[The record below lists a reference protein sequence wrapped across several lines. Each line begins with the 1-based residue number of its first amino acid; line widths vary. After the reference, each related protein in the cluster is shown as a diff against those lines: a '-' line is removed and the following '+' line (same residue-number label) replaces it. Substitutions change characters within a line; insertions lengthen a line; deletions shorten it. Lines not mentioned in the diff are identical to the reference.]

1 MSTALLGISGLSVA
15 YGAVPALQD
24 VSFTVGAGEITALV
38 GANGAG
44 KTTLMR
50 AVLGLQ
56 PAQAGSLALGG
67 RELGPLSVAQRV
79 HLGIGYAPEG
89 RRVFAGL
96 TVRENL
102 DVAGSADA
110 SARRARIAEL
120 ETLFP
125 DLAEKAHE
133 RAWRLSGGQQQ
144 MLSVAR
150 ALMSRPRLLLLDEP
164 SLGLAPAL
172 VTRLFESLRRI
183 ADAGT
188 AILLAEQNLP
198 PALAVADVVV
208 ALRQGRVL
216 HAGAA
221 AERRGDPGWMAEL
234 L

>member
-1 MSTALLGISGLSVA
+1 
-15 YGAVPALQD
+15 
-24 VSFTVGAGEITALV
+24 
-38 GANGAG
+38 
-44 KTTLMR
+44 
-50 AVLGLQ
+50 VLGLQ
-56 PAQAGSLALGG
+56 PAQGGMVTLGG
-67 RELGPLSVAQRV
+67 RDLGTLSVAQRV
-79 HLGIGYAPEG
+79 HLGIGYSPEG

-110 SARRARIAEL
+110 AARRARIAEL

-125 DLAEKAHE
+125 DLAEKAQE

-144 MLSVAR
+144 MLAVAR

-172 VTRLFESLRRI
+172 VARLFESLRRI

-216 HAGAA
+216 HTGSAA
-221 AERRGDPGWMAEL
+221 DRRGDTRWMAEL

>member
-1 MSTALLGISGLSVA
+1 MSTVLLEISGLSVA
-15 YGAVPALQD
+15 HGAVPALQD
-24 VSFTVGAGEITALV
+24 VSLTVGTGEITALV

-44 KTTLMR
+44 KTTLLR

-56 PAQAGSLALGG
+56 PAQQGTVALSGRALAA
-67 RELGPLSVAQRV
+67 LSVAQRV

-110 SARRARIAEL
+110 GARRARITEL

-125 DLAEKAHE
+125 DLAEKAQE

-144 MLSVAR
+144 MLAVAR

-172 VTRLFESLRRI
+172 VARLFESLRRI

-216 HAGAA
+216 HTGPA
-221 AERRGDPGWMAEL
+221 AERRDDAGWMAEL